1 MKKAIS
7 RILYLF
13 LLGFVAVLLFS
24 CAVIVVRQLD
34 EKDRNKNNSTTLI
47 SIGEESNIFHRR
59 IDELSL
65 SSGDV
70 SQKDEKRGLKSL
82 SSTSEKEL
90 YTRLEKTVY
99 NISDNVNSDNRFTT
113 ERAKIEG
120 TRLSEESIVRAI
132 NAFLFDNPE
141 VFWLDNL
148 FGYGYSDDS
157 TYVECYS
164 VLSAKRC
171 EECIDTFS
179 KEIDKILS
187 VTNSSDSEYVREK
200 KIHDKLL
207 EKCSYANNVYSM
219 SDGWQYFS
227 AYGAIVDG
235 SAVCEGYS
243 KAMQLLLN
251 RSGIDCCTVRGTA
264 DNVKHMW
271 NLVRIDGKWYHL
283 DATWDENGGN
293 TIYDYFNVN
302 TEMISSNHQTSE
314 LASEAEDYD
323 GALDNMNFY
332 IPECNSLDM
341 NYYYVEGIVISRIDD
356 NTEKYI
362 VSYIVSQAREGGKSI
377 PIYISN
383 DADYEETREHLLGE
397 NGSSFFRYIRSA
409 NAVLSDGNKI
419 SEKSIGINSNAER
432 RTLRIDLR

>member
-1 MKKAIS
+1 M
-7 RILYLF
+7 
-13 LLGFVAVLLFS
+13 
-24 CAVIVVRQLD
+24 
-34 EKDRNKNNSTTLI
+34 
-47 SIGEESNIFHRR
+47 
-59 IDELSL
+59 
-65 SSGDV
+65 
-70 SQKDEKRGLKSL
+70 
-82 SSTSEKEL
+82 
-90 YTRLEKTVY
+90 
-99 NISDNVNSDNRFTT
+99 NSDNRFTT

-207 EKCSYANNVYSM
+207 EKCSYAKNVYSM